1 MNKFYAIRNEES
13 QAIFFSEETLHEY
26 RPTFAHPE
34 IKFFDDYNE
43 AVAFCLEVKTTPKV
57 GNTIPEIDNTPET
70 TDHAVAYVD
79 GSFDKEKCVVGAG
92 VVFCHNGEE
101 VELTKATNN
110 KVFTDYWN
118 VAGEL
123 KASVVAIKHAIALGL
138 DKIEICHD
146 YQGVS
151 AWANGQW
158 RAKNILTQSY
168 VEFITEKRAEIE
180 IVFTKVKAHSGVR
193 LNEKADQL
201 AKKAILEF

>member
-1 MNKFYAIRNEES
+1 MNKFYAIRNEEN

-26 RPTFAHPE
+26 RPTFAHSE

-43 AVAFCLEVKTTPKV
+43 AVAFCLEAKQTQETPQ
-57 GNTIPEIDNTPET
+57 EET

-92 VVFCHNGEE
+92 IVFCHNDEE

-151 AWANGQW
+151 AWANGEW

>member
-1 MNKFYAIRNEES
+1 MNKFYAFRNEEN

-43 AVAFCLEVKTTPKV
+43 AVAFCLEAKKTT
-57 GNTIPEIDNTPET
+57 EQNTPEE

-79 GSFDKEKCVVGAG
+79 GSFDKEKCLVGAG

-110 KVFTDYWN
+110 KIFTDYWN
-118 VAGEL
+118 IAGEL
-123 KASVVAIKHAIALGL
+123 KASVIAIKHAISLGL
-138 DKIEICHD
+138 PKIEIYHD
-146 YQGVS
+146 YQGLS

>member
-1 MNKFYAIRNEES
+1 MNKFYAIRNEEN

-26 RPTFAHPE
+26 RATFAHPE

-43 AVAFCLEVKTTPKV
+43 AVAFCLEAKNKETAEQVTPQ
-57 GNTIPEIDNTPET
+57 EET
-70 TDHAVAYVD
+70 TDHAVAFVD

-151 AWANGQW
+151 AWANGEW

-168 VEFITEKRAEIE
+168 VEFITEKRTEIE

>member
-1 MNKFYAIRNEES
+1 MNKFYAIRNEEN

-43 AVAFCLEVKTTPKV
+43 AVAFCLEAKNKETAEQETPQ
-57 GNTIPEIDNTPET
+57 EET
-70 TDHAVAYVD
+70 TDHAVAFVD

-101 VELTKATNN
+101 IELTKATNN

-151 AWANGQW
+151 AWANGEW
-158 RAKNILTQSY
+158 RAKNILTKSY

>member
-1 MNKFYAIRNEES
+1 MNKFYAIRNEEN

-26 RPTFAHPE
+26 RATFDHPE
-34 IKFFDDYNE
+34 IKFFDDYNK
-43 AVAFCLEVKTTPKV
+43 AVAFCLEAKNKETAEQ
-57 GNTIPEIDNTPET
+57 ITPET
-70 TDHAVAYVD
+70 TDHAIAYVD

-151 AWANGQW
+151 AWANGEW

>member
-123 KASVVAIKHAIALGL
+123 KASVVAIKHAISLGL